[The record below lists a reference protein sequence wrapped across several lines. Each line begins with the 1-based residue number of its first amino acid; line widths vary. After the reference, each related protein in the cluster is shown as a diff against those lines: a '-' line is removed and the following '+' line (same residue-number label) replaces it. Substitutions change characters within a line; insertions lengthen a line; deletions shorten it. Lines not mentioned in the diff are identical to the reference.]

1 MLPDNLLALRTDNYP
16 GERRSKRLRQFVAA
30 LKRYDPLLVMS
41 IDPLGEKGGS
51 MTHDLEHVLVVDDGT
66 LEWST
71 VDRLSDGVVL
81 VILYSEGELT
91 EELSIAGHPL
101 YDALLRGSVLYERND
116 TRDRL
121 LRDLVQPVMEL
132 HESMA

>member
-1 MLPDNLLALRTDNYP
+1 MLPDNLLALRTDTMP

-41 IDPLGEKGGS
+41 LDPLGEKGGS

-66 LEWST
+66 LDWAT
-71 VDRLSDGVVL
+71 VDRLSDGVIL
-81 VILYSEGELT
+81 VMLYSEGELM
-91 EELSIAGHPL
+91 EELSLPGHAL
-101 YDALLRGSVLYERND
+101 YDVLLRGSVLLERNE

-121 LRDLVQPVMEL
+121 LRDLVQPEL
-132 HESMA
+132 ELRESTA